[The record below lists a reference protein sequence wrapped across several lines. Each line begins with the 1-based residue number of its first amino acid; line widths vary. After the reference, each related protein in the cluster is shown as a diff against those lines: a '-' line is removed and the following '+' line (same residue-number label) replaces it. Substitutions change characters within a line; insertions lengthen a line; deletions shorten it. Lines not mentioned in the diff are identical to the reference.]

1 MRNYAV
7 IFEKTN
13 TGFSSYA
20 PDLPGCVAAGRT
32 MGETFDLMQGAIQ
45 MHIEAMKQAGESI
58 PEPTTHAL
66 EMSA

>member
-7 IFEKTN
+7 IFERTK
-13 TGFSSYA
+13 TGFSSYV
-20 PDLPGCVAAGRT
+20 PDLPGCISAGRT
-32 MGETFDLMQGAIQ
+32 MGETFDLMQAAIK
-45 MHIEAMKQAGESI
+45 MHVEAMQAAGEPV